1 MTGRLAALSRGYL
14 DTPAPEQRSPF
25 SRGLQRETKR
35 AAVLS
40 CAAKLFNTKGARSTT
55 LADVASRLGLTK
67 TSLYY
72 YVATKEDLIY
82 QCYEANI
89 RQAHAQ
95 LDRAEQAEGSAVDC
109 LMTFLESQIA
119 TTLRSLDGEGD
130 YFAAPLEVAAL
141 KPEHRDALE
150 EEYRRLLRRLIVL
163 LNEGIDAGHIR
174 ACNPVV
180 TIRAIV
186 GALDWSFYWLYEMP
200 REEADQVIGVLR
212 DLFTHGLFSSTE
224 PALAA
229 NASVGQ
235 TLAPDDEAFDRETQ
249 NRLKQE
255 AFLKAG
261 TRCFNQKGFSGTSLD
276 EIAEQLQVSKGAFYY
291 HFANKEALLTQCFD
305 YTLDQLE
312 RVVAGIEQME
322 AGPTE
327 RLETAC
333 RQIFALQNTD
343 QGPLVHFNAITALP
357 PAVRQRLLARL
368 ATVHSTLETYI
379 EQGIKAS
386 QFRDIPPVIV
396 IQLLTGA
403 LNAAMD
409 LDAWQTIEDIDQS
422 AGDYFSVFF
431 YGLAASQPHHS
442 QPQY

>member
-1 MTGRLAALSRGYL
+1 MARPGPALLKDIL
-14 DTPAPEQRSPF
+14 DTSTPANRSPF

-82 QCYEANI
+82 QCYDANM
-89 RQAHAQ
+89 RQAHDQ
-95 LDRAEQAEGSAVDC
+95 LDRAEETHEGATEC
-109 LMTFLESQIA
+109 LMAFLESQIN

-130 YFAAPLEVAAL
+130 FYAAPLEVASL
-141 KPEHRDALE
+141 KPEHREVLE
-150 EEYRRLLRRLIVL
+150 EEYRRLLRRLIDL
-163 LNEGIDAGHIR
+163 LNRGIEAGQIR
-174 ACNPVV
+174 PCNPVI

-200 REEADQVIGVLR
+200 REQARSVVNVLR
-212 DLFTHGLFSSTE
+212 DLLTYGLLSSPERAAGGEAATIPPFSTE
-224 PALAA
+224 
-229 NASVGQ
+229 
-235 TLAPDDEAFDRETQ
+235 DEAFDREAQ

-312 RVVAGIEQME
+312 QVVARIEQLE
-322 AGPTE
+322 APAAAK
-327 RLETAC
+327 LEAAC
-333 RQIFALQNTD
+333 RHIFALQNSD

-357 PAVRQRLLARL
+357 PEVRQRLLARL
-368 ATVHSTLETYI
+368 ASVHATLENYVAQAAETL
-379 EQGIKAS
+379 
-386 QFRDIPPVIV
+386 QFREIPPGIV

-409 LDAWQTIEDIDQS
+409 LDAWQPIDDINHS
-422 AGDYFSVFF
+422 AGEYFSVFF
-431 YGLAASQPHHS
+431 SGLASPTHLQ
-442 QPQY
+442 

>member
-1 MTGRLAALSRGYL
+1 MARLKPALL
-14 DTPAPEQRSPF
+14 KDILNTATPANRSPF

-82 QCYEANI
+82 QCYDANM
-89 RQAHAQ
+89 RQAHNQ
-95 LDRAEQAEGSAVDC
+95 LDQAEKTHEGATEC
-109 LMTFLESQIA
+109 LMAFLDSQIS

-130 YFAAPLEVAAL
+130 FYAAPLEVASL
-141 KPEHRDALE
+141 KTEHQEALE
-150 EEYRRLLRRLIVL
+150 AEYRRLLRRLIDL
-163 LNEGIDAGHIR
+163 LNRGIEVGQIR
-174 ACNPVV
+174 PCNPVI

-200 REEADQVIGVLR
+200 REQARGVVDEVR
-212 DLFTHGLFSSTE
+212 DLLTHGLLSS
-224 PALAA
+224 PQHQDVAGAAGRVSLAA
-229 NASVGQ
+229 E
-235 TLAPDDEAFDRETQ
+235 DEAFDREAQ

-255 AFLKAG
+255 AFLRAG

-312 RVVAGIEQME
+312 RLVASIEQLQAAPAVKLE
-322 AGPTE
+322 A
-327 RLETAC
+327 AC
-333 RQIFALQNTD
+333 RHIFALQNSD
-343 QGPLVHFNAITALP
+343 QGPLLHFNAITALP
-357 PAVRQRLLARL
+357 PSVRQRLLARV
-368 ATVHSTLETYI
+368 ASVHATLEAYV
-379 EQGIKAS
+379 EQAVRD
-386 QFRDIPPVIV
+386 QEFRDLHPGIV

-403 LNAAMD
+403 LNASMD
-409 LDAWQTIEDIDQS
+409 LDAWQPIDDLDQS

-431 YGLAASQPHHS
+431 SGLALPKTTQ
-442 QPQY
+442 

>member
-1 MTGRLAALSRGYL
+1 MEHLNP
-14 DTPAPEQRSPF
+14 DQRSPF

-72 YVATKEDLIY
+72 YVANKEDLIY
-82 QCYEANI
+82 QCYEANV

-95 LDRAEQAEGSAVDC
+95 LDAAERDADAPLDQ
-109 LMTFLESQIA
+109 LLYFLESQVA

-130 YFAAPLEVAAL
+130 FYAAPLEVASLTAG
-141 KPEHRDALE
+141 HRQALE
-150 EEYRRLLRRLIVL
+150 EGYRRLLRRLIEL
-163 LNEGIDAGHIR
+163 MQWGIRQGTIR
-174 ACNPVV
+174 PCNPVV
-180 TIRAIV
+180 TIRAIL

-200 REEADQVIGVLR
+200 REEATTVSDVLR
-212 DLFTHGLFSSTE
+212 DLFSNGLLASTGISE
-224 PALAA
+224 TEALP
-229 NASVGQ
+229 SPEHLPV
-235 TLAPDDEAFDRETQ
+235 DEDVFDRDTQ

-312 RVVAGIEQME
+312 RVMARVASLDGSPVMK
-322 AGPTE
+322 
-327 RLETAC
+327 LEVAC
-333 RQIFALQNTD
+333 RQIFSLQNSD

-357 PAVRQRLLARL
+357 PAVRQRLLTRL
-368 ATVHSTLETYI
+368 GSVHGTLEHFI
-379 EQGIKAS
+379 EEAVRER
-386 QFRDIPPVIV
+386 QFRPVPAGIV

-409 LDAWQTIEDIDQS
+409 LEEWQSIESVERS

-431 YGLAASQPHHS
+431 RGLQPTPS
-442 QPQY
+442 PQ

>member
-1 MTGRLAALSRGYL
+1 MAAPKPALLKEIL
-14 DTPAPEQRSPF
+14 DTSTPANRSPF

-82 QCYEANI
+82 QCYDANM
-89 RQAHAQ
+89 RQAHDQ
-95 LDRAEQAEGSAVDC
+95 LDRAKETHEGAIEC
-109 LMTFLESQIA
+109 LMAFLESQIN

-130 YFAAPLEVAAL
+130 FYAAPLEVASL
-141 KPEHRDALE
+141 KAEHREVLE
-150 EEYRRLLRRLIVL
+150 EEYRRLLRRLIDL
-163 LNEGIDAGHIR
+163 LNRGIEAGQIR
-174 ACNPVV
+174 PCNPVI
-180 TIRAIV
+180 TIRAII

-200 REEADQVIGVLR
+200 REQARGVVNALR
-212 DLFTHGLFSSTE
+212 DLLTHGLLSSPKRPAGGDAVAIPPFSPE
-224 PALAA
+224 
-229 NASVGQ
+229 
-235 TLAPDDEAFDRETQ
+235 DEAFDREAQ

-312 RVVAGIEQME
+312 QVVARIEQLE
-322 AGPTE
+322 APAAAK
-327 RLETAC
+327 LEAAG
-333 RQIFALQNTD
+333 RHILALQNSD
-343 QGPLVHFNAITALP
+343 QGPLVHFNALTALP
-357 PAVRQRLLARL
+357 PEVRQRLLARL
-368 ATVHSTLETYI
+368 ASVHATLENYVALAAETL
-379 EQGIKAS
+379 E
-386 QFRDIPPVIV
+386 FRDIPPWIV

-409 LDAWQTIEDIDQS
+409 LDAWQPIDDINHS
-422 AGDYFSVFF
+422 AGEYFSVFF
-431 YGLAASQPHHS
+431 SGLASPTHLQ
-442 QPQY
+442 

>member
-1 MTGRLAALSRGYL
+1 MATLPS
-14 DTPAPEQRSPF
+14 TNRSPF

-55 LADVASRLGLTK
+55 LADVAGRLGLTK

-82 QCYEANI
+82 QCYDANM

-95 LDRAEQAEGSAVDC
+95 LDAAEAAFEAPHSC
-109 LMTFLESQIA
+109 LMAFLESQLN
-119 TTLRSLDGEGD
+119 TTLSALDGEGD
-130 YFAAPLEVAAL
+130 FYAAPLEVASL
-141 KPEHRDALE
+141 KDEHREALE
-150 EEYRRLLRRLIVL
+150 GEYRRLSKRLIAL
-163 LNEGIDAGHIR
+163 LEQGIALGTIR
-174 ACNPVV
+174 PCNAVV
-180 TIRAIV
+180 TMRAMI

-200 REEADQVIGVLR
+200 RAEAASVIGVLR
-212 DLFTHGLFSSTE
+212 DLFTFGLLAKPGPNVSATDITSL
-224 PALAA
+224 PLAA
-229 NASVGQ
+229 EEQ
-235 TLAPDDEAFDRETQ
+235 AFDRDTQ
-249 NRLKQE
+249 NRRKQE

-312 RVVAGIEQME
+312 GIVAGV
-322 AGPTE
+322 E
-327 RLETAC
+327 RLNVTPGSKLDIAC
-333 RQIFALQNTD
+333 RQIFALQNSA

-368 ATVHSTLETYI
+368 AAVHATLE
-379 EQGIKAS
+379 KAVTDAIDCGE
-386 QFRDIPPVIV
+386 FRDLPAGIV

-409 LDAWQTIEDIDQS
+409 LGNWQPINNIDLS
-422 AGDYFSVFF
+422 AADYFSVFF
-431 YGLAASQPHHS
+431 QGLATTA
-442 QPQY
+442 PQQ

>member
-1 MTGRLAALSRGYL
+1 MTRPRPALLKDIL
-14 DTPAPEQRSPF
+14 DTSTPANRSPF

-82 QCYEANI
+82 QCYDANM
-89 RQAHAQ
+89 RQAHDQ
-95 LDRAEQAEGSAVDC
+95 LDRAEEAYQGATEC
-109 LMTFLESQIA
+109 LMAFLESQIN

-130 YFAAPLEVAAL
+130 FYAAPLEVASL
-141 KPEHRDALE
+141 KAEHREVLE
-150 EEYRRLLRRLIVL
+150 EEYRRLLRRLIDL
-163 LNEGIDAGHIR
+163 LNRGIEAGQIR
-174 ACNPVV
+174 PCNPVV

-200 REEADQVIGVLR
+200 REQARGVVNVLR
-212 DLFTHGLFSSTE
+212 DLLTHGLLASPERAAGGEAASIPPL
-224 PALAA
+224 PAE
-229 NASVGQ
+229 
-235 TLAPDDEAFDRETQ
+235 DEAFDREAQ

-291 HFANKEALLTQCFD
+291 HFADKEALLTQCFD
-305 YTLDQLE
+305 YTLDRLE
-312 RVVAGIEQME
+312 QIIAGIEQLKTSP
-322 AGPTE
+322 ANK
-327 RLETAC
+327 LALAC
-333 RQIFALQNTD
+333 HHIFVLQNSE
-343 QGPLVHFNAITALP
+343 QGPLVHFNSITALP

-368 ATVHSTLETYI
+368 AAVHRTLETAI
-379 EQGIKAS
+379 VEATSDGE
-386 QFRDIPPVIV
+386 FRAVSAGIV

-409 LDAWQTIEDIDQS
+409 LEVWQPIGDIDQS
-422 AGDYFSVFF
+422 AADYFAVFF
-431 YGLAASQPHHS
+431 RGLATTAQH
-442 QPQY
+442 

>member
-1 MTGRLAALSRGYL
+1 MARLKPALL
-14 DTPAPEQRSPF
+14 KDILNTATPANRSPF

-82 QCYEANI
+82 QCYDANM
-89 RQAHAQ
+89 RQAHDQ
-95 LDRAEQAEGSAVDC
+95 LDEAEKTHEGATEC
-109 LMTFLESQIA
+109 LMTFLESQIS

-130 YFAAPLEVAAL
+130 FYAAPLEVASL
-141 KPEHRDALE
+141 KTEHQEALE
-150 EEYRRLLRRLIVL
+150 AEYRRLLRRLIDL
-163 LNEGIDAGHIR
+163 LNRGIEVGQIR
-174 ACNPVV
+174 PCNPVI

-200 REEADQVIGVLR
+200 REQARGVVDEVR
-212 DLFTHGLFSSTE
+212 DLLTHGLLSS
-224 PALAA
+224 PQHHDVAGAARRVSLAA
-229 NASVGQ
+229 E
-235 TLAPDDEAFDRETQ
+235 DEAFDREAQ

-255 AFLKAG
+255 AFLRAG

-312 RVVAGIEQME
+312 RLVASIEQLQAAPAVKLE
-322 AGPTE
+322 A
-327 RLETAC
+327 AC
-333 RQIFALQNTD
+333 RHIFALQNSD
-343 QGPLVHFNAITALP
+343 QGPLLHFNAITALP
-357 PAVRQRLLARL
+357 PSVRQRLLARV
-368 ATVHSTLETYI
+368 ASVHATLEAYV
-379 EQGIKAS
+379 EQAVRD
-386 QFRDIPPVIV
+386 QEFRDLHPGIV

-403 LNAAMD
+403 LNASMD
-409 LDAWQTIEDIDQS
+409 LDAWQPIDDLDQS

-431 YGLAASQPHHS
+431 SGLALPKTTQ
-442 QPQY
+442 

>member
-1 MTGRLAALSRGYL
+1 MDTA
-14 DTPAPEQRSPF
+14 TPANRSPF

-82 QCYEANI
+82 QCYDANM
-89 RQAHAQ
+89 RQAHEQ
-95 LDRAEQAEGSAVDC
+95 LDQAEQTHEGPTDC
-109 LMTFLESQIA
+109 LMAFLESQIA

-130 YFAAPLEVAAL
+130 FYAAPLEVASL
-141 KPEHRDALE
+141 KAEHQEALE
-150 EEYRRLLRRLIVL
+150 AEYRRLLRRLIDL
-163 LNEGIDAGHIR
+163 LNRGIDAGQIR
-174 ACNPVV
+174 PCNPVI

-200 REEADQVIGVLR
+200 REQARGVVNELR
-212 DLFTHGLFSSTE
+212 DLLTYGLLSS
-224 PALAA
+224 PQHHDVAGAAGLVSLAA
-229 NASVGQ
+229 E
-235 TLAPDDEAFDRETQ
+235 DEAFDREAQ

-255 AFLKAG
+255 AFLRAG

-312 RVVAGIEQME
+312 RLVASIEQLE
-322 AGPTE
+322 AAPAVK
-327 RLETAC
+327 LEAAC
-333 RQIFALQNTD
+333 RHIFALQNSD
-343 QGPLVHFNAITALP
+343 QGPLLHFNAITALP
-357 PAVRQRLLARL
+357 PSVRQRLLARV
-368 ATVHSTLETYI
+368 ASVHTTLEAYV
-379 EQGIKAS
+379 EQAVREQ
-386 QFRDIPPVIV
+386 QFRDLHPGIV

-403 LNAAMD
+403 LNASMD
-409 LDAWQTIEDIDQS
+409 VDAWQPIDDLDQS

-431 YGLAASQPHHS
+431 SGLSLPKTTQ
-442 QPQY
+442 

>member
-1 MTGRLAALSRGYL
+1 MARPGPALLKDIL
-14 DTPAPEQRSPF
+14 DTSTPANRSPF

-82 QCYEANI
+82 QCYDANM
-89 RQAHAQ
+89 RQAHDQ
-95 LDRAEQAEGSAVDC
+95 LDRAEEAYQGATEC
-109 LMTFLESQIA
+109 LMAFLESQIN

-130 YFAAPLEVAAL
+130 FYAAPLEVASL
-141 KPEHRDALE
+141 KAEHREVLE
-150 EEYRRLLRRLIVL
+150 EEYRRLLRRLIDL
-163 LNEGIDAGHIR
+163 LNRGIEAGRIR
-174 ACNPVV
+174 PCNPVV

-200 REEADQVIGVLR
+200 REQARGVVNVLR
-212 DLFTHGLFSSTE
+212 DLLTHGLLSSPDGAAAGDAATIPPL
-224 PALAA
+224 PAE
-229 NASVGQ
+229 
-235 TLAPDDEAFDRETQ
+235 DEAFDREAQ

-312 RVVAGIEQME
+312 QVVARIEQLE
-322 AGPTE
+322 APPAAK
-327 RLETAC
+327 LEAAC
-333 RQIFALQNTD
+333 RHIFVLQNSD

-357 PAVRQRLLARL
+357 PEVRQRLLGRL
-368 ATVHSTLETYI
+368 ASVHATLENYVALAA
-379 EQGIKAS
+379 EAR
-386 QFRDIPPVIV
+386 QFRDIPPGIV

-409 LDAWQTIEDIDQS
+409 LDAWQAIDDINHS
-422 AGDYFSVFF
+422 AGEYFSVFF
-431 YGLAASQPHHS
+431 SGLASPTRLQ
-442 QPQY
+442 

>member
-1 MTGRLAALSRGYL
+1 MGLRDPPTPMEHLS
-14 DTPAPEQRSPF
+14 TAQQSPF

-72 YVATKEDLIY
+72 YVANKEDLIY
-82 QCYEANI
+82 QCYEANV

-95 LDRAEQAEGSAVDC
+95 FDAAEQQSSAPLDC
-109 LMTFLESQIA
+109 LLFFLDSQIA

-130 YFAAPLEVAAL
+130 FYAAPLEVASLTAA
-141 KPEHRDALE
+141 HRQLLE
-150 EEYRRLLRRLIVL
+150 AAYRDLLRRLIEQL
-163 LNEGIDAGHIR
+163 QRGITQGEIR
-174 ACNPVV
+174 PCNPVV
-180 TIRAIV
+180 TIRAV
-186 GALDWSFYWLYEMP
+186 LGALDWSFYWLYEMP
-200 REEADQVIGVLR
+200 REQATLVSGVLR
-212 DLFTHGLFSSTE
+212 DLFSNGLLTANNVSE
-224 PALAA
+224 PRDMPSPAE
-229 NASVGQ
+229 
-235 TLAPDDEAFDRETQ
+235 TLPVEEDVFDRDSQ
-249 NRLKQE
+249 NRVKQE

-261 TRCFNQKGFSGTSLD
+261 TRCFNQKGFTGTSLD

-312 RVVAGIEQME
+312 RLLAGVAS
-322 AGPTE
+322 
-327 RLETAC
+327 LETTPVTKLEVAC
-333 RQIFALQNTD
+333 RQIFALQNSD

-357 PAVRQRLLARL
+357 PPVRQRLLARL
-368 ATVHSTLETYI
+368 GAVHGTLERFI
-379 EQGIKAS
+379 EEGV
-386 QFRDIPPVIV
+386 RDKQLRPVPPGIV

-403 LNAAMD
+403 LNAGMD
-409 LDAWQTIEDIDQS
+409 LEEWQSIESIERS

-431 YGLAASQPHHS
+431 HGLQLSRS
-442 QPQY
+442 

>member
-1 MTGRLAALSRGYL
+1 M
-14 DTPAPEQRSPF
+14 DTPTPEQRSPF

-55 LADVASRLGLTK
+55 LSDVASRLGLTK

-95 LDRAEQAEGSAVDC
+95 LDWAEQAEGSAVDC
-109 LMTFLESQIA
+109 LMAFLESQIA

-141 KPEHRDALE
+141 KPEHRDTLE

-163 LNEGIDAGHIR
+163 LNKGIDAGHIR

-180 TIRAIV
+180 TMRAIV

-200 REEADQVIGVLR
+200 REEANKVIGVLR
-212 DLFTHGLFSSTE
+212 DLFTHGLFSSSKL
-224 PALAA
+224 ALAG
-229 NASVGQ
+229 NAPVGK

-312 RVVAGIEQME
+312 RVVAGIEQMD
-322 AGPTE
+322 AGPVE

-379 EQGIKAS
+379 EQGISAS
-386 QFRDIPPVIV
+386 QFRNIQPGIV

-409 LDAWQTIEDIDQS
+409 LNAWQTVEDIDQS

-431 YGLAASQPHHS
+431 YGLATSQPHHS
-442 QPQY
+442 QPQH

>member
-1 MTGRLAALSRGYL
+1 MARPGPALLKDIL
-14 DTPAPEQRSPF
+14 DTSTPANRSPF

-82 QCYEANI
+82 QCYDANM
-89 RQAHAQ
+89 RQAHDQ
-95 LDRAEQAEGSAVDC
+95 LDRAEEAYQGATEC
-109 LMTFLESQIA
+109 LMAFLESQIN

-130 YFAAPLEVAAL
+130 FYAAPLEVASL
-141 KPEHRDALE
+141 KAEHREVLE
-150 EEYRRLLRRLIVL
+150 EEYRRLLRRLIDL
-163 LNEGIDAGHIR
+163 LNRGIEAGRIR
-174 ACNPVV
+174 PCNPVV

-200 REEADQVIGVLR
+200 REQARGVVNVLR
-212 DLFTHGLFSSTE
+212 DLLTHGLLSSPDGAAAGDAATIPPL
-224 PALAA
+224 PAE
-229 NASVGQ
+229 
-235 TLAPDDEAFDRETQ
+235 DEAFDREAQ

-312 RVVAGIEQME
+312 QVVARIEQLE
-322 AGPTE
+322 APPE
-327 RLETAC
+327 AKLEAAC
-333 RQIFALQNTD
+333 RHIFVLQNSD

-357 PAVRQRLLARL
+357 PEVRQRLLGRL
-368 ATVHSTLETYI
+368 ASVHATLENYVALAA
-379 EQGIKAS
+379 EAR
-386 QFRDIPPVIV
+386 QFRDIPPGIV

-409 LDAWQTIEDIDQS
+409 LDAWQAIDDINHS
-422 AGDYFSVFF
+422 AGEYFSVFF
-431 YGLAASQPHHS
+431 SGLASPTRLQ
-442 QPQY
+442 

>member
-1 MTGRLAALSRGYL
+1 M
-14 DTPAPEQRSPF
+14 DTPTPEQRSPF

-55 LADVASRLGLTK
+55 LSDVASRLGLTK

-89 RQAHAQ
+89 RQAHTQ
-95 LDRAEQAEGSAVDC
+95 LDWAQQAEGSAVDC
-109 LMTFLESQIA
+109 LMAFLESQIA

-141 KPEHRDALE
+141 KPEHRDTLE

-180 TIRAIV
+180 TMRAIV

-200 REEADQVIGVLR
+200 RDEANKVIGVLR
-212 DLFTHGLFSSTE
+212 DLFTHGLFSSTK
-224 PALAA
+224 PALAG
-229 NASVGQ
+229 NALVGQ

-312 RVVAGIEQME
+312 RVVAGIEQMD
-322 AGPTE
+322 AGPVE

-379 EQGIKAS
+379 EQGISAS
-386 QFRDIPPVIV
+386 QFRNIQPGIV

-409 LDAWQTIEDIDQS
+409 LDAWQTVEDIDQS

>member
-1 MTGRLAALSRGYL
+1 MDTA
-14 DTPAPEQRSPF
+14 TPANRSPF

-82 QCYEANI
+82 QCYDANM
-89 RQAHAQ
+89 RQAHEQ
-95 LDRAEQAEGSAVDC
+95 LDQAEQTHEGPTDC
-109 LMTFLESQIA
+109 LMAFLESQIA

-130 YFAAPLEVAAL
+130 FYAAPLEVASL
-141 KPEHRDALE
+141 KAEHQEALE
-150 EEYRRLLRRLIVL
+150 AEYRRLLRRLIDL
-163 LNEGIDAGHIR
+163 LNRGIDAGQIR
-174 ACNPVV
+174 PCNPVI

-200 REEADQVIGVLR
+200 REQARGVVNELR
-212 DLFTHGLFSSTE
+212 DLLTYGLLSS
-224 PALAA
+224 PQHHAVAGAAGLVSLAA
-229 NASVGQ
+229 E
-235 TLAPDDEAFDRETQ
+235 DEAFDREAQ

-255 AFLKAG
+255 AFLRAG

-312 RVVAGIEQME
+312 RLVASIEQLE
-322 AGPTE
+322 AAPAVK
-327 RLETAC
+327 LEAAC
-333 RQIFALQNTD
+333 RHIFALQNSD
-343 QGPLVHFNAITALP
+343 QGPLLHFNAITALP
-357 PAVRQRLLARL
+357 PSVRQRLLARV
-368 ATVHSTLETYI
+368 ASVHTTLEAYV
-379 EQGIKAS
+379 EQAVREQ
-386 QFRDIPPVIV
+386 QFRDLHPGIV

-403 LNAAMD
+403 LNASMD
-409 LDAWQTIEDIDQS
+409 VDAWQPIDDLDQS

-431 YGLAASQPHHS
+431 SGLALPKTTQ
-442 QPQY
+442 

>member
-1 MTGRLAALSRGYL
+1 VEHLNP
-14 DTPAPEQRSPF
+14 DQRSPF

-72 YVATKEDLIY
+72 YVANKEDLIY
-82 QCYEANI
+82 QCYEANV

-95 LDRAEQAEGSAVDC
+95 LDAAERDADAPLDQ
-109 LMTFLESQIA
+109 LLYFLESQVA

-130 YFAAPLEVAAL
+130 FYAAPLEVASLTAG
-141 KPEHRDALE
+141 HRQALE
-150 EEYRRLLRRLIVL
+150 EGYRRLLRRLIEL
-163 LNEGIDAGHIR
+163 MQWGIRQGTIR
-174 ACNPVV
+174 PCNPVV
-180 TIRAIV
+180 TIRAIL

-200 REEADQVIGVLR
+200 REEATTVSDVLR
-212 DLFTHGLFSSTE
+212 DLFSNGLLASTGISE
-224 PALAA
+224 TEALP
-229 NASVGQ
+229 SPEHLPV
-235 TLAPDDEAFDRETQ
+235 DEDVFDRDTQ

-312 RVVAGIEQME
+312 RVMARVASLDGSPVMK
-322 AGPTE
+322 
-327 RLETAC
+327 LEVAC
-333 RQIFALQNTD
+333 RQIFSLQNSD

-357 PAVRQRLLARL
+357 PAVRQRLLTRL
-368 ATVHSTLETYI
+368 GSVHGTLERFI
-379 EQGIKAS
+379 EEAVRER
-386 QFRDIPPVIV
+386 QFRPVPAGIV

-409 LDAWQTIEDIDQS
+409 LEEWQSIESVERS

-431 YGLAASQPHHS
+431 RGLQPTPS
-442 QPQY
+442 PQ

>member
-1 MTGRLAALSRGYL
+1 MEHLNP
-14 DTPAPEQRSPF
+14 DQRSPF

-40 CAAKLFNTKGARSTT
+40 CAAKLFNTRGARSTT

-72 YVATKEDLIY
+72 YVANKEDLIY
-82 QCYEANI
+82 QCYEANV

-95 LDRAEQAEGSAVDC
+95 LDAAERDADAPLDQ
-109 LMTFLESQIA
+109 LLYFLESQVA

-130 YFAAPLEVAAL
+130 FYAAPLEVASLTAG
-141 KPEHRDALE
+141 HRQALE
-150 EEYRRLLRRLIVL
+150 EGYRRLLRRLIEL
-163 LNEGIDAGHIR
+163 MQWGIRQGTIR
-174 ACNPVV
+174 PCNPVV
-180 TIRAIV
+180 TIRAIL

-200 REEADQVIGVLR
+200 REEATTVSDVLR
-212 DLFTHGLFSSTE
+212 DLFSNGLLASTGISE
-224 PALAA
+224 TEALP
-229 NASVGQ
+229 SPEHLPV
-235 TLAPDDEAFDRETQ
+235 DEDVFDRDTQ

-312 RVVAGIEQME
+312 RVMARVASLDGSPVMK
-322 AGPTE
+322 
-327 RLETAC
+327 LEVAC
-333 RQIFALQNTD
+333 RQIFSLQNSD

-357 PAVRQRLLARL
+357 PAVRQRLLTRL
-368 ATVHSTLETYI
+368 GSVHGTLEHFI
-379 EQGIKAS
+379 EEAVRER
-386 QFRDIPPVIV
+386 QFRPVPAGIV

-409 LDAWQTIEDIDQS
+409 LEEWQSIESVERS

-431 YGLAASQPHHS
+431 RGLQPTPS
-442 QPQY
+442 PQ

>member
-1 MTGRLAALSRGYL
+1 M
-14 DTPAPEQRSPF
+14 DTPTPEQRSPF

-55 LADVASRLGLTK
+55 LSDVASRLGLTK

-89 RQAHAQ
+89 RQAHTQ
-95 LDRAEQAEGSAVDC
+95 LDWAQQAEGSAVDC
-109 LMTFLESQIA
+109 LMAFLESQIA

-141 KPEHRDALE
+141 KPEHRDTLE

-180 TIRAIV
+180 TMRAIV

-200 REEADQVIGVLR
+200 RDEANKVIGVLR
-212 DLFTHGLFSSTE
+212 DLFTHGLFSSTK
-224 PALAA
+224 PALAG
-229 NASVGQ
+229 NAPVGK

-312 RVVAGIEQME
+312 RVVAGIEQMD
-322 AGPTE
+322 AGPVE

-379 EQGIKAS
+379 EQGIGAS
-386 QFRDIPPVIV
+386 QFRNIQPGIV

-409 LDAWQTIEDIDQS
+409 LNAWQTVEDIDQS

>member
-1 MTGRLAALSRGYL
+1 MARPGPALLKDIL
-14 DTPAPEQRSPF
+14 DTSTPTNRSPF

-82 QCYEANI
+82 QCYDANM
-89 RQAHAQ
+89 RQAHDQ
-95 LDRAEQAEGSAVDC
+95 LDRAEAAHEDATKC
-109 LMTFLESQIA
+109 LMAFLESQIN

-130 YFAAPLEVAAL
+130 FYAAPLEVASL
-141 KPEHRDALE
+141 KAEHREVLE
-150 EEYRRLLRRLIVL
+150 EEYRRLLRRLIDL
-163 LNEGIDAGHIR
+163 LNRGIEAGRIR
-174 ACNPVV
+174 PCNPVV

-200 REEADQVIGVLR
+200 REQARGVVNVLR
-212 DLFTHGLFSSTE
+212 DLLTHGLLASPERAEGSDAVTIPPL
-224 PALAA
+224 PAE
-229 NASVGQ
+229 
-235 TLAPDDEAFDRETQ
+235 DEAFDREAQ

-312 RVVAGIEQME
+312 QAVARIEQLE
-322 AGPTE
+322 APPAAK
-327 RLETAC
+327 LEAAC
-333 RQIFALQNTD
+333 RHIFVLQNSD

-357 PAVRQRLLARL
+357 PEVRQRLLGRL
-368 ATVHSTLETYI
+368 ASVHATLENYVAQAA
-379 EQGIKAS
+379 EAH
-386 QFRDIPPVIV
+386 QFRDIPPGIV

-403 LNAAMD
+403 LNASMD
-409 LDAWQTIEDIDQS
+409 LDAWQPIDDLDQS
-422 AGDYFSVFF
+422 ASDYFAVFF
-431 YGLAASQPHHS
+431 SGLSLPKTA
-442 QPQY
+442 

>member
-1 MTGRLAALSRGYL
+1 MDASST
-14 DTPAPEQRSPF
+14 EQRSPF

-55 LADVASRLGLTK
+55 LADVAGRLGLTK

-82 QCYEANI
+82 QCYDANM

-95 LDRAEQAEGSAVDC
+95 LDYADQHTTSPLDC
-109 LMTFLESQIA
+109 LLMFLESQVG
-119 TTLRSLDGEGD
+119 TTLRSLDGQGD
-130 YFAAPLEVAAL
+130 FYAAPLEVAAL
-141 KPEHRDALE
+141 NAEHRTVLE
-150 EEYRRLLRRLIVL
+150 AEYRRLLKRLIDL
-163 LNEGIDAGHIR
+163 ITSGIKIGEIR
-174 ACNPVV
+174 ACNPVA
-180 TIRAIV
+180 TIRAMI
-186 GALDWSFYWLYEMP
+186 GAMDWSFYWLYEMP
-200 REEADQVIGVLR
+200 REEAYRSVQVLR
-212 DLFTHGLFSSTE
+212 ELFTHGLLLSPDVSQSDMASSICAF
-224 PALAA
+224 PAEE
-229 NASVGQ
+229 
-235 TLAPDDEAFDRETQ
+235 EAFDREAQ

-276 EIAEQLQVSKGAFYY
+276 EIAEQLRVSKGAFYY

-312 RVVAGIEQME
+312 RVTNGIEPLDLQPAAKLE
-322 AGPTE
+322 A
-327 RLETAC
+327 AC

-357 PAVRQRLLARL
+357 SPVRQRLLSRLGNVHAKLEAYVTEAVAR
-368 ATVHSTLETYI
+368 
-379 EQGIKAS
+379 K
-386 QFRDIPPVIV
+386 QFRDLPPQIV

-403 LNAAMD
+403 LNASMD
-409 LDAWQTIEDIDQS
+409 LNEWQAIESIDQGAS
-422 AGDYFSVFF
+422 DYFSIFF
-431 YGLAASQPHHS
+431 HGLTH
-442 QPQY
+442 

>member
-1 MTGRLAALSRGYL
+1 MARPGPALLKDIL
-14 DTPAPEQRSPF
+14 DTSTPTNRSPF

-55 LADVASRLGLTK
+55 LADVANRLGLTK

-82 QCYEANI
+82 HCYDANM
-89 RQAHAQ
+89 RQAHDQ
-95 LDRAEQAEGSAVDC
+95 LDRAEAAYGDATEC
-109 LMTFLESQIA
+109 LMAFLESQIN

-130 YFAAPLEVAAL
+130 FYAAPLEVASL
-141 KPEHRDALE
+141 KAEHREVLE
-150 EEYRRLLRRLIVL
+150 EEYRRLLRRLIDL
-163 LNEGIDAGHIR
+163 LNRGIEAGQIQP
-174 ACNPVV
+174 CNPVV

-200 REEADQVIGVLR
+200 REQARGVVNVLR
-212 DLFTHGLFSSTE
+212 DLLIHGLLASPERAEGSEAATIPPL
-224 PALAA
+224 PAE
-229 NASVGQ
+229 
-235 TLAPDDEAFDRETQ
+235 DEAFDREAQ

-312 RVVAGIEQME
+312 QAVARIEQLE
-322 AGPTE
+322 APPAAK
-327 RLETAC
+327 LEAAC
-333 RQIFALQNTD
+333 RHIFVLQNSD

-357 PAVRQRLLARL
+357 PEVRQRLLGRL
-368 ATVHSTLETYI
+368 ASVHATLENYVAQAA
-379 EQGIKAS
+379 EAR
-386 QFRDIPPVIV
+386 QFRDIPPGIV

-403 LNAAMD
+403 LNASMD
-409 LDAWQTIEDIDQS
+409 LDAWQPIDDLDQS
-422 AGDYFSVFF
+422 AGDYFAVFF
-431 YGLAASQPHHS
+431 SGLSLPKTA
-442 QPQY
+442 

>member
-1 MTGRLAALSRGYL
+1 M
-14 DTPAPEQRSPF
+14 DTPTPEQRSPF

-55 LADVASRLGLTK
+55 LSDVASRLGLTK

-141 KPEHRDALE
+141 KPEHRDTLE

-163 LNEGIDAGHIR
+163 LNKGIDAGHIR

-180 TIRAIV
+180 TMRAIV

-200 REEADQVIGVLR
+200 REEANKVIGVLR
-212 DLFTHGLFSSTE
+212 DLFTHGLFSSSK
-224 PALAA
+224 PALAG
-229 NASVGQ
+229 NAPVGK

-379 EQGIKAS
+379 EQGISAS
-386 QFRDIPPVIV
+386 QFRNIQPGIV

-409 LDAWQTIEDIDQS
+409 LDAWQTVEDIDQS

>member
-1 MTGRLAALSRGYL
+1 MAAPKPALLKEIL
-14 DTPAPEQRSPF
+14 DTSTPANRSPF

-82 QCYEANI
+82 QCYDANM
-89 RQAHAQ
+89 RQAHDQ
-95 LDRAEQAEGSAVDC
+95 LDRAEETHEGAIEC
-109 LMTFLESQIA
+109 LMAFLESQIN

-130 YFAAPLEVAAL
+130 FYAAPLEVASL
-141 KPEHRDALE
+141 KAEHREVLE
-150 EEYRRLLRRLIVL
+150 EEYRRLLRRLIDL
-163 LNEGIDAGHIR
+163 LNRGIEAGQIR
-174 ACNPVV
+174 PCNPVI
-180 TIRAIV
+180 TIRAII

-200 REEADQVIGVLR
+200 REQARGVVNALR
-212 DLFTHGLFSSTE
+212 DLLTHGLMSSPERPAGGDAAAIPPFSPE
-224 PALAA
+224 
-229 NASVGQ
+229 
-235 TLAPDDEAFDRETQ
+235 DEAFDREAQ

-312 RVVAGIEQME
+312 QVVARIEQLE
-322 AGPTE
+322 APAAAK
-327 RLETAC
+327 LETAC
-333 RQIFALQNTD
+333 RHIFALQNSD

-357 PAVRQRLLARL
+357 PEVRQRLLARL
-368 ATVHSTLETYI
+368 ASVHATLENYVALAAETL
-379 EQGIKAS
+379 E
-386 QFRDIPPVIV
+386 FRDIPPGIV

-409 LDAWQTIEDIDQS
+409 LDAWQPIDDINHS
-422 AGDYFSVFF
+422 AGEYFSVFF
-431 YGLAASQPHHS
+431 SGLASPTHLQ
-442 QPQY
+442 

>member
-1 MTGRLAALSRGYL
+1 MARLKPALLKDIL
-14 DTPAPEQRSPF
+14 DTATPANRSPF

-82 QCYEANI
+82 QCYDANM
-89 RQAHAQ
+89 RQAHEQ
-95 LDRAEQAEGSAVDC
+95 LDQAEQTHEGPTDC
-109 LMTFLESQIA
+109 LMAFLESQIS

-130 YFAAPLEVAAL
+130 FYAAPLEVASL
-141 KPEHRDALE
+141 KAEHQEALE
-150 EEYRRLLRRLIVL
+150 AEYRRLLRRLIDL
-163 LNEGIDAGHIR
+163 LNRGIDAGQIR
-174 ACNPVV
+174 PCNPVITV
-180 TIRAIV
+180 RAIV

-200 REEADQVIGVLR
+200 REQARGVVNELR
-212 DLFTHGLFSSTE
+212 DLLTYGLLSS
-224 PALAA
+224 PQHDDVAGAAGLVSLAA
-229 NASVGQ
+229 E
-235 TLAPDDEAFDRETQ
+235 DEAFDREAQ

-255 AFLKAG
+255 AFLRAG

-312 RVVAGIEQME
+312 RLVASIEQLE
-322 AGPTE
+322 AAPAVK
-327 RLETAC
+327 LEAAC
-333 RQIFALQNTD
+333 RHIFALQNSD
-343 QGPLVHFNAITALP
+343 QGPLLHFNAITALP
-357 PAVRQRLLARL
+357 PSVRQRLLARL
-368 ATVHSTLETYI
+368 ASVHTTLEAYV
-379 EQGIKAS
+379 EQAVREQ
-386 QFRDIPPVIV
+386 QFRDLHPGIV

-403 LNAAMD
+403 LNASMD
-409 LDAWQTIEDIDQS
+409 VDAWQPIDDLDQS

-431 YGLAASQPHHS
+431 SGLSLPKTTQ
-442 QPQY
+442 

>member
-1 MTGRLAALSRGYL
+1 MACLEPALLKDIL
-14 DTPAPEQRSPF
+14 DTSTPANRSPF
-25 SRGLQRETKR
+25 SRGLQRETKH

-82 QCYEANI
+82 QCYDANM
-89 RQAHAQ
+89 RQAHDQ
-95 LDRAEQAEGSAVDC
+95 LNQAELAHERATDC
-109 LMTFLESQIA
+109 LMAFLESQIN

-130 YFAAPLEVAAL
+130 FYAAPLEVASL
-141 KPEHRDALE
+141 KAEHRELLE
-150 EEYRRLLRRLIVL
+150 EEYRRLLRRLIDL
-163 LNEGIDAGHIR
+163 LNRGIEAGQIR
-174 ACNPVV
+174 PCNPVV

-200 REEADQVIGVLR
+200 REQARGVVNVLR
-212 DLFTHGLFSSTE
+212 DLLTHGLLSSPE
-224 PALAA
+224 RPAGGDAA
-229 NASVGQ
+229 TIPPLPAE
-235 TLAPDDEAFDRETQ
+235 DEAFDREAQ

-305 YTLDQLE
+305 YTLDRLE
-312 RVVAGIEQME
+312 QVVARIEQLDAPPAAKLE
-322 AGPTE
+322 A
-327 RLETAC
+327 AC
-333 RQIFALQNTD
+333 RHIFALQNSD

-357 PAVRQRLLARL
+357 PDVRQRLLARL
-368 ATVHSTLETYI
+368 ASVHATLEDYVAQAVR
-379 EQGIKAS
+379 ER
-386 QFRDIPPVIV
+386 QFREIPSGIV

-409 LDAWQTIEDIDQS
+409 LDAWQSIDDINHS
-422 AGDYFSVFF
+422 AGEYFSVFF
-431 YGLAASQPHHS
+431 SGLASPIP
-442 QPQY
+442 PQ

>member
-1 MTGRLAALSRGYL
+1 M
-14 DTPAPEQRSPF
+14 DTPTPEQRSPF

-55 LADVASRLGLTK
+55 LSDVASRLGLTK

-95 LDRAEQAEGSAVDC
+95 LDWAEQAEGSAVDC
-109 LMTFLESQIA
+109 LMAFLESQIA

-141 KPEHRDALE
+141 KPEHRDTLE

-163 LNEGIDAGHIR
+163 LNKGIDAGHIR

-180 TIRAIV
+180 TMRAIV

-200 REEADQVIGVLR
+200 REEANKVIGVLR
-212 DLFTHGLFSSTE
+212 DLFTHGLFSSSK
-224 PALAA
+224 PALGG
-229 NASVGQ
+229 NAPVGK

-312 RVVAGIEQME
+312 RVVAGIEQMD
-322 AGPTE
+322 AGPVE

-379 EQGIKAS
+379 EQGISAS
-386 QFRDIPPVIV
+386 QFRNIQPGIV

-409 LDAWQTIEDIDQS
+409 LDAWQTVEDIDQS

>member
-1 MTGRLAALSRGYL
+1 MRITGFTAARFKNLLSN
-14 DTPAPEQRSPF
+14 PPSVHRSPF
-25 SRGLQRETKR
+25 SRGLQRETKH

-72 YVATKEDLIY
+72 YVSTKEDLIY
-82 QCYEANI
+82 QCYDANM

-95 LDRAEQAEGSAVDC
+95 LDAAEAACENPGTC
-109 LMTFLESQIA
+109 LMMFLESQIN
-119 TTLRSLDGEGD
+119 TTLRALDGEGD
-130 YFAAPLEVAAL
+130 FYAAPLEVASL
-141 KPEHRDALE
+141 KEEHRLALE
-150 EEYRRLLRRLIVL
+150 EEYRRLLRRLIDL
-163 LNEGIDAGHIR
+163 LNRGIDLGEIR
-174 ACNPVV
+174 PCNPVI
-180 TIRAIV
+180 TIRAMI

-200 REEADQVIGVLR
+200 RDQANTVIEVLR
-212 DLFTHGLFSSTE
+212 DLFTHGLLCSPDSQS
-224 PALAA
+224 LKM
-229 NASVGQ
+229 
-235 TLAPDDEAFDRETQ
+235 APEMLTVSAEDEAFDREAQ

-305 YTLDQLE
+305 YTLDRLE
-312 RVVAGIEQME
+312 QIIAGIEQLKTSP
-322 AGPTE
+322 ANK
-327 RLETAC
+327 LALAC
-333 RQIFALQNTD
+333 HHVFVLQNSEH
-343 QGPLVHFNAITALP
+343 GPLVHFNSITALP

-368 ATVHSTLETYI
+368 AAVHRTLETAI
-379 EQGIKAS
+379 VEATSDGE
-386 QFRDIPPVIV
+386 FRAVSAGIV

-409 LDAWQTIEDIDQS
+409 LEVWQPIDDIDQS
-422 AGDYFSVFF
+422 AADYFAVFF
-431 YGLAASQPHHS
+431 RGLATTAQH
-442 QPQY
+442 

>member
-1 MTGRLAALSRGYL
+1 L
-14 DTPAPEQRSPF
+14 DTPTPEQRSPF

-55 LADVASRLGLTK
+55 LSDVASRLGLTK

-95 LDRAEQAEGSAVDC
+95 LDWAEQAEGSAVDC
-109 LMTFLESQIA
+109 LMAFLESQIA

-141 KPEHRDALE
+141 KPEHRDTLE

-163 LNEGIDAGHIR
+163 LNKGIDAGHIR

-180 TIRAIV
+180 TMRAIV

-200 REEADQVIGVLR
+200 REEANKVIGVLR
-212 DLFTHGLFSSTE
+212 DLFTHGLFSSTK
-224 PALAA
+224 PALAG
-229 NASVGQ
+229 NALVGQ

-312 RVVAGIEQME
+312 RVVAGIEQMD
-322 AGPTE
+322 AGPVE

-379 EQGIKAS
+379 EQGISAS
-386 QFRDIPPVIV
+386 QFRNIQPGIV

-409 LDAWQTIEDIDQS
+409 LDAWQTVEDIDQS

>member
-1 MTGRLAALSRGYL
+1 MTRAGQKNPKPPVEHLNP
-14 DTPAPEQRSPF
+14 DQRSPF

-72 YVATKEDLIY
+72 YVANKEDLIY
-82 QCYEANI
+82 QCYEANV

-95 LDRAEQAEGSAVDC
+95 LDAAERNTDAPLDQ
-109 LMTFLESQIA
+109 LLYFLESQVA

-130 YFAAPLEVAAL
+130 FYAAPLEVASLTAG
-141 KPEHRDALE
+141 HRQALE
-150 EEYRRLLRRLIVL
+150 EGYRRLLRRLIEL
-163 LNEGIDAGHIR
+163 MQWGIRQGTIR
-174 ACNPVV
+174 PCNPVV

-200 REEADQVIGVLR
+200 REEATTVSDVLR
-212 DLFTHGLFSSTE
+212 DLFSNGL
-224 PALAA
+224 LAA
-229 NASVGQ
+229 TGISETEALPSPEHLTV
-235 TLAPDDEAFDRETQ
+235 DEDVFDRDTQ

-312 RVVAGIEQME
+312 QVMARVAL
-322 AGPTE
+322 
-327 RLETAC
+327 LEGSPVMKLEVAC
-333 RQIFALQNTD
+333 RQIFALQNSD

-357 PAVRQRLLARL
+357 PAVRQRLLTRL
-368 ATVHSTLETYI
+368 GSVHGTLERFI
-379 EQGIKAS
+379 EEAVRERL
-386 QFRDIPPVIV
+386 FRPVPAGIV

-409 LDAWQTIEDIDQS
+409 LEEWQSIESVERS

-431 YGLAASQPHHS
+431 KGLQPTPP
-442 QPQY
+442 PQ